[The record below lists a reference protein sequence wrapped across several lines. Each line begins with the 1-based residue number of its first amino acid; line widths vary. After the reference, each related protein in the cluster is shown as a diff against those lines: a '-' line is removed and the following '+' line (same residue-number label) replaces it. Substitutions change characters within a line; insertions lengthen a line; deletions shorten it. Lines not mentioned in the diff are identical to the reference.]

1 MENTNPFYNLVYNLS
16 AKQKAAIA
24 LLIVILIIS
33 SVFVVLSGTGE
44 NPLQANTGEEQLS
57 SSNGIDSNSN
67 PNSNSSGDQAD
78 GYTPTGFPISTEY
91 NSRHNYTLIEYLPY
105 SDDVFLT
112 GEESMEDVIENF
124 VIKENTAISKGI
136 VVSVD
141 SCDVEG
147 NTAAANNYLASIPV
161 DLSQYDIVY
170 LTHVG
175 DVPCESR

>member
-1 MENTNPFYNLVYNLS
+1 MENTNSFYNLVHNLS
-16 AKQKAAIA
+16 AKQKIAIA
-24 LLIVILIIS
+24 LFIAILIIGGI
-33 SVFVVLSGTGE
+33 FAGLGNTTK
-44 NPLQANTGEEQLS
+44 NPLQADTSEEQSLTTASS
-57 SSNGIDSNSN
+57 SSNIDSSSN
-67 PNSNSSGDQAD
+67 ESPAD

-91 NSRHNYTLIEYLPY
+91 NSNHNYTLIEYLPY

-124 VIKENTAISKGI
+124 IIKENTAISKGI

-170 LTHVG
+170 QTHVG